1 MGRQEQE
8 TALYDQPESSK
19 KPKRARYAPTPA
31 QVIMRHE
38 MTTLGDVFDEV
49 VGVETSPEAELS
61 ADGQIEAQIK
71 DIAIEIIEYGP
82 KLQLSL
88 REWHIVQ
95 SLIETGIKRGVLVGK
110 NGSAPVWP

>member
-8 TALYDQPESSK
+8 TALYDQPDR
-19 KPKRARYAPTPA
+19 KPKKARYAPTPA

-49 VGVETSPEAELS
+49 VGEESELS
-61 ADGQIEAQIK
+61 ADGQIDLQFKEL
-71 DIAIEIIEYGP
+71 AIEIINDGP
-82 KLQLSL
+82 RLQLSL
-88 REWHIVQ
+88 REWHVVQ
-95 SLIETGIKRGVLVGK
+95 QMIESGLHRGFQAGR